1 MSAER
6 AAATAPSAALETDA
20 ADGDAMEHVREVV
33 ARSGTSFLWGMRVL
47 PAPRREAMYAIYA
60 FCREVDDIADEPG
73 TPTAKRAALAA
84 WRREIARLYGEG
96 GAATHPIARALASPV
111 AAFALPRAE
120 FLAVIDGMEMD
131 VDAGDTGGALI
142 APTFEAYRLYCR
154 RVAGAVGMLSV
165 HAFGD
170 TGPAARELAVVL
182 GEALQTTNILRDLA
196 EDAARGRIYLPGD
209 LLARHGID
217 GGDPAA
223 LLAHPA
229 LGAACAELSDFARER
244 FARARGL
251 LARCARRRIRP
262 ARLMLEVYE
271 RTLRRLIARGW
282 ARPAAQVRLGR
293 AERLWIVLRHGLI

>member
-6 AAATAPSAALETDA
+6 AAATAPPAALETEA
-20 ADGDAMEHVREVV
+20 ADGDVMTYVRQVV

-47 PAPRREAMYAIYA
+47 PAPRRAAMYAIYA

-73 TPTAKRAALAA
+73 APAAKRAALAA
-84 WRREIARLYGEG
+84 WRREIARLYGDG
-96 GAATHPIARALASPV
+96 GAATHPIARALAGPV

-131 VDAGDTGGALI
+131 VEADGALI

-170 TGPAARELAVVL
+170 TGPAAQELAAVL

-196 EDAARGRIYLPGD
+196 EDAARGRVYLPGD

-217 GGDPAA
+217 DGDPAA

-229 LGAACAELSDFARER
+229 LPAACAEMSDFARER
-244 FARARGL
+244 FARARAL

-271 RTLRRLIARGW
+271 RILRRLIARGW
-282 ARPAAQVRLGR
+282 TQPAPPVRLGR